1 MSALKKLAVG
11 VQAFNA
17 GAASWLKAAL
27 LSRRPAPRVMR
38 SGDEQLVILG
48 NGPSLRHALEHDME
62 ALMSHRRLAVNFA
75 ANAPE
80 FATLRPD
87 FYVLADPHFFAGR
100 DSDPNVARLWE
111 NLRLVDWPMTLYV
124 PCRWVKSVRT
134 EMGSKPVAVKG
145 FNLTPG
151 EGTEALVHPLY
162 SAGLAMPRPRNVLIP
177 SIMIGIREGFRR
189 IYLTGADHTWS
200 RTLSVDENNR
210 VVSVQPHFY
219 KDNKSEKER
228 VSSEYAGYHLHD
240 ILKSLYI
247 AFRSYHQIKR
257 WADRQEVEIYNVS
270 PGSFIDAFPRLKS
283 VPKSGTDFVRPE
295 F

>member
-1 MSALKKLAVG
+1 MSALKKLTEG
-11 VQAFNA
+11 LQAITA
-17 GAASWLKAAL
+17 GGASWLKAAL
-27 LSRRPAPRVMR
+27 LSRRPAPRGHR
-38 SGDEQLVILG
+38 SADEELVILG

-62 ALMSHRRLAVNFA
+62 ALMSRCRLAVNFA

-80 FATLRPD
+80 FTSLRPD
-87 FYVLADPHFFAGR
+87 LYVLADPHFFAGR
-100 DSDPNVARLWE
+100 GTDPNVARLWD
-111 NLRLVDWPMTLYV
+111 NLGKADWHFTLYV
-124 PCRWVKSVRT
+124 PCSRVKQVRT
-134 EMGSKPVAVKG
+134 EFKDKPVTVKG
-145 FNLTPG
+145 FNLTPA
-151 EGTEALVHPLY
+151 EGAKALVYPLY

-177 SIMIGIREGFRR
+177 SIMTGIREGFRR

-200 RTLSVDENNR
+200 RTLSVDEENH

-247 AFRSYHQIKR
+247 AFRAYHQIKE
-257 WADRQEVEIYNVS
+257 WADKQGVEIYNVS